1 MIYTQRLNCVN
12 LKRKIIFTIVIDFDM
27 KKKNNLYLW
36 IHVMCVYIDR
46 LRELSI
52 ILILYHLGKL

>member
-27 KKKNNLYLW
+27 KKKT
-36 IHVMCVYIDR
+36 IYIF
-46 LRELSI
+46 EYMSCAYI
-52 ILILYHLGKL
+52 